1 MKIISD
7 GQKVIKTEF
16 SQLIKIIYKR
26 LLVRKCLVSS
36 TKSLPVIWAFRN
48 GIAQSSSIFCRNVVA
63 AQTQVSSLEMPNNSA
78 RVGVGESRLG
88 FRDMFS
94 SSKRRP

>member
-26 LLVRKCLVSS
+26 LLVRKCLVSP
-36 TKSLPVIWAFRN
+36 TKSLPVMWAFRN
-48 GIAQSSSIFCRNVVA
+48 GFAQSSSIICRNVVA
-63 AQTQVSSLEMPNNSA
+63 AQTQVSSLKMQNML
-78 RVGVGESRLG
+78 LG
-88 FRDMFS
+88 
-94 SSKRRP
+94 